1 MMKKSLAFTLGEVL
15 IALGVIGV
23 IASLV
28 MPLLINGQKA
38 GEARARFDTAYS
50 LISKTIADMDAD
62 NISVEPASYAAAGSF
77 YTELKKQLKIA
88 IDCGKYAATNDSVC
102 FSTTNTSIQS
112 TYKRMSGTE
121 MTTSEKSM
129 WDDGGVVLN
138 NGMLIAVE
146 NPANYVYGLL
156 IMVDINGKNK
166 NPNKMGYDL
175 FAFELTKGGVLLP
188 LGAPG
193 TGKQPSSLALWGS
206 KKPEEYCKKNGNH
219 QFNGMTCAY
228 LAATDRDY
236 FQKLY
241 NGH

>member
-23 IASLV
+23 VASLV
-28 MPLLINGQKA
+28 LPLLINGQKA

-50 LISKTIADMDAD
+50 ILTKTIADMDAD
-62 NISVEPASYAAAGSF
+62 NISVEPASYATAGSF
-77 YTELKKQLKIA
+77 YTELKKHFKIA
-88 IDCGKYAATNDSVC
+88 IDCGKYSATNDSVC
-102 FSTTNTSIQS
+102 FSTANTSAQS
-112 TYKRMSGTE
+112 TYRRMSGTE
-121 MTTSEKSM
+121 MTALEKSM

-138 NGMLIAVE
+138 NGMLVAVE

-156 IMVDINGKNK
+156 IMIDINGKNK
-166 NPNKMGYDL
+166 NPNKLGYDL

-193 TGKQPSSLALWGS
+193 TGQRTSSLALWGN
-206 KKPEEYCKKNGNH
+206 KKAEEYCKKGGNH

-236 FQKLY
+236 FHKLY

>member
-23 IASLV
+23 VASLV
-28 MPLLINGQKA
+28 LPLLINGQKA

-50 LISKTIADMDAD
+50 ILTKTIADMDAD
-62 NISVEPASYAAAGSF
+62 NISVEPASYATAGSF
-77 YTELKKQLKIA
+77 YTELKKHFKIA
-88 IDCGKYAATNDSVC
+88 IDCGKYSATNDSVC
-102 FSTTNTSIQS
+102 FSTTNTSAQS
-112 TYKRMSGTE
+112 TYRRMSGTE
-121 MTTSEKSM
+121 MTALEKSM

-138 NGMLIAVE
+138 NGMLVAVE

-166 NPNKMGYDL
+166 NPNKLGYDL

-193 TGKQPSSLALWGS
+193 TGQRTSSLALWGN
-206 KKPEEYCKKNGNH
+206 KKAEEYCKKGANH